1 MRKAAS
7 IGIGAGAAAIVAMSA
22 GVAAA
27 AATGSQQ
34 AGGSAA
40 AARPASA
47 ASSVNKH
54 ITRHQAAVIA
64 RARVPHSRVIEIE
77 SDDLHDRQVWKV
89 QLHTAHGRV
98 IVDVDK
104 KTGHATIIRRG
115 GHRGPG
121 DVRLPR
127 GDRATALV
135 AGAAARDDHGRDL
148 RDEDAAE
155 DAAEHRGDRAGE
167 RGDDRGRDGRH
178 HHRHDNRDRD
188 RADHSL
194 AR

>member
-27 AATGSQQ
+27 AATGGQQ

-40 AARPASA
+40 AARSASA
-47 ASSVNKH
+47 ASAVSKH

-64 RARVPHSRVIEIE
+64 RATVPHSRVIEIE

-89 QLHTAHGRV
+89 QLHAAHGRV

-104 KTGHATIIRRG
+104 KTGHATIIRHG

-121 DVRLPR
+121 DVRLPG

-135 AGAAARDDHGRDL
+135 TGAAARDDHGRDV
-148 RDEDAAE
+148 RDEDAAR
-155 DAAEHRGDRAGE
+155 DVAEHRGDRAGE
-167 RGDDRGRDGRH
+167 RGDDHGRDARRH
-178 HHRHDNRDRD
+178 HHRDRGDDNP
-188 RADHSL
+188 